1 MKAIGIVGSPRR
13 NGNSALLMNNIL
25 SGLKENFKIE
35 SIFLKDLNIKPCEAC
50 HYCIKEGKCIIN
62 DDMQE
67 LFLKIK
73 EAKVII
79 LSSPVHMGGITSLLR
94 KFMERMWHLRKGQ
107 LKNKLGSYV
116 IVGRRDIG
124 VAVNEIEE
132 FLTRLKII
140 KIPGIIGYG
149 FNKGDIKKD
158 EEALKNAQRLTSQIL
173 SL

>member
-1 MKAIGIVGSPRR
+1 MKAIGIVGSPRKD
-13 NGNSALLMNNIL
+13 GNSAFLMNNIL
-25 SGLKENFKIE
+25 SGLEGKFEIE
-35 SIFLKDLNIKPCEAC
+35 SIFLKDLDIKPCEAC
-50 HYCIKEGKCIIN
+50 HSCIIEGECIIN

-73 EAKVII
+73 EAKFII
-79 LSSPVHMGGITSLLR
+79 FSSPVHMGGITSLLR